1 MQYLIS
7 SAASIPVKMPDP
19 SPGSRQEVYDLS
31 VRLILLL
38 GVASL
43 LGSLVSNGARSV
55 TGPYILLL
63 GGSAAVV
70 GLVAGFGEFI
80 GYALRF
86 ATGTYIDRNHRYW
99 KVAMTGYGLL
109 AAIPL
114 LAFTGRWES
123 AALLIIAE
131 RIGKAVR
138 TPARDTILS
147 HATTTVGRGW
157 GFGVH
162 KALDQV
168 GAVIG
173 PLVMVAALAF
183 TGGYAVGFLL
193 LGIPLAGVAVI
204 LLFARSAV
212 PKPGRLEADGGT
224 GETESDLPGIMP
236 YVTFIFLGMAGFA
249 SFPLISFHLKAQSVI
264 PDAAIP
270 LFYASAMVVSVVVAL
285 LVGRIFDRIGIHT
298 LLAIP
303 VLSTATVLLAFS
315 PTPGLALAG
324 SLVWGAGIGIF
335 ETSLRASIAESTA
348 ANLRGQAYGTMS
360 AAFGTAWFVGSA
372 VMGIL
377 YEVSIGHIVAY
388 VVIVEAAALVAYLWM
403 YRSRIAVR
411 LQEGIGGLI
420 P

>member
-1 MQYLIS
+1 MPKPS
-7 SAASIPVKMPDP
+7 PDP
-19 SPGSRQEVYDLS
+19 RQKVRDLS
-31 VRLILLL
+31 IRLILFL
-38 GVASL
+38 GMASL

-63 GGSAAVV
+63 GGSAAIV
-70 GLVAGFGEFI
+70 GLVAGSGEFI
-80 GYALRF
+80 GYALRS
-86 ATGTYIDRNHRYW
+86 ATGAYVNQSQRYW
-99 KVAMTGYGLL
+99 NVAMAGYGLL

-114 LAFTGRWES
+114 LAVSGRWET
-123 AALLIIAE
+123 AAVLIIAE
-131 RIGKAVR
+131 RVGKAVR

-157 GFGVH
+157 GFGIH

-173 PLVMVAALAF
+173 PLVMVAVLVF
-183 TGGYAVGFLL
+183 TGGYAQGFLL
-193 LGIPLAGVAVI
+193 LGIPLVGVAII

-212 PKPGRLEADGGT
+212 PRPGRLEANGGT
-224 GETESDLPGIMP
+224 RENRDDPPGIMP
-236 YVTFIFLGMAGFA
+236 YTTFIFLGMAGFA
-249 SFPLISFHLKAQSVI
+249 SFPLISFHLKARSII

-285 LVGRIFDRIGIHT
+285 LVGRIFDRIGTHA

-303 VLSTATVLLAFS
+303 VLSTTTVLLAFS
-315 PTPGLALAG
+315 FNPGVAIVG

-335 ETSLRASIAESTA
+335 ETVLRASIAESTA
-348 ANLRGQAYGTMS
+348 ADRRGKVYGAVS
-360 AAFGTAWFVGSA
+360 AVFGTAWFTGSV
-372 VMGIL
+372 VMGVL
-377 YEVSIGHIVAY
+377 YDVSIGHIIAY
-388 VVIVEAAALVAYLWM
+388 VLIVEVAALIAYFWM

-411 LQEGIGGLI
+411 LQEGIGDLI

>member
-1 MQYLIS
+1 
-7 SAASIPVKMPDP
+7 MPDP
-19 SPGSRQEVYDLS
+19 SPENRQEVRDLS

-38 GVASL
+38 GAASL

-55 TGPYILLL
+55 TGPYLLLL

-70 GLVAGFGEFI
+70 GLVAGSGELI
-80 GYALRF
+80 GYALRS
-86 ATGTYIDRNHRYW
+86 ATGAYVGRSHRYW

-114 LAFTGRWES
+114 LAVAGRWET
-123 AALLIIAE
+123 AAVLIIAE

-173 PLVMVAALAF
+173 PLIMVAALAL
-183 TGGYAVGFLL
+183 TGGYAPGFLL
-193 LGIPLAGVAVI
+193 LGIPLAGVAVV
-204 LLFARSAV
+204 LFLAQSKV
-212 PKPGRLEADGGT
+212 PKPGRLEANGGT
-224 GETESDLPGIMP
+224 RENMDDPPVIIP
-236 YVTFIFLGMAGFA
+236 YAAFIFLGMAGFA
-249 SFPLISFHLKAQSVI
+249 SFPLISFHLKAQSIV
-264 PDAAIP
+264 PDAVIP
-270 LFYASAMVVSVVVAL
+270 LFYASAMVVSVMVAL
-285 LVGRIFDRIGIHT
+285 LVGRVFDRIGTHV
-298 LLAIP
+298 LLTIP

-315 PTPGLALAG
+315 PDPGVAIAG
-324 SLVWGAGIGIF
+324 SLAWGAGIGIF
-335 ETSLRASIAESTA
+335 ETALRASIAESTA
-348 ANLRGQAYGTMS
+348 ADRRGKVYGAVS
-360 AAFGTAWFVGSA
+360 AVFGTAWFAGSV

-377 YEVSIGHIVAY
+377 YDVSIGHIVAY
-388 VVIVEAAALVAYLWM
+388 VVIVETAAVIAYLWM
-403 YRSRIAVR
+403 YRCRIAVR
-411 LQEGIGGLI
+411 LQEEIGGLI

>member
-1 MQYLIS
+1 MPERS
-7 SAASIPVKMPDP
+7 PDP
-19 SPGSRQEVYDLS
+19 RQKVRDLS
-31 VRLILLL
+31 IRLILLL
-38 GVASL
+38 GAASL

-70 GLVAGFGEFI
+70 GLVAGFGELI
-80 GYALRF
+80 GYALRS
-86 ATGTYIDRNHRYW
+86 ATGAYVDQNRRYW
-99 KVAMTGYGLL
+99 NVAMAGYGLL

-114 LAFTGRWES
+114 LAVSGRWET
-123 AALLIIAE
+123 AAVLIIAE
-131 RIGKAVR
+131 RVGKAVR

-173 PLVMVAALAF
+173 PLVMVAALVF
-183 TGGYAVGFLL
+183 TGEYAPGFLL
-193 LGIPLAGVAVI
+193 LGIPLVGVAIV

-212 PKPGRLEADGGT
+212 PKPGRLEANGGT
-224 GETESDLPGIMP
+224 RENGDDPPGIMP
-236 YVTFIFLGMAGFA
+236 YTTFIFLGMAGFA
-249 SFPLISFHLKAQSVI
+249 SFPLISFHLKARSII

-285 LVGRIFDRIGIHT
+285 LVGRVFDRIGTHA

-315 PTPGLALAG
+315 FNPGVAIVG
-324 SLVWGAGIGIF
+324 SLIWGAGIGIF
-335 ETSLRASIAESTA
+335 ETVLRASIAESTA
-348 ANLRGQAYGTMS
+348 ADRRGKVYGAVS
-360 AAFGTAWFVGSA
+360 AVFGTAWFVGSA
-372 VMGIL
+372 VMGVL
-377 YEVSIGHIVAY
+377 YDVSLGHIIAY
-388 VVIVEAAALVAYLWM
+388 VLIVEAAAVAAYLWM
-403 YRSRIAVR
+403 CRSRIVVR
-411 LQEGIGGLI
+411 FQEGIGDLI

>member
-1 MQYLIS
+1 
-7 SAASIPVKMPDP
+7 MPDP
-19 SPGSRQEVYDLS
+19 LPDNRQEVRDLS
-31 VRLILLL
+31 MQLILLL

-43 LGSLVSNGARSV
+43 FGSLVSNGARSV

-80 GYALRF
+80 GYALRS
-86 ATGTYIDRNHRYW
+86 ATGAYVNQSRRYW
-99 KVAMTGYGLL
+99 NVAMAGYGLL

-114 LAFTGRWES
+114 LAFAGRWEG
-123 AALLIIAE
+123 AAILIIAE
-131 RIGKAVR
+131 RVGKAIR

-147 HATTTVGRGW
+147 HATTAIGRGW

-173 PLVMVAALAF
+173 PLVMVAVLAF
-183 TGGYAVGFLL
+183 TGSYAPGFLL
-193 LGIPLAGVAVI
+193 LGVPLAGVAMI

-212 PKPGRLEADGGT
+212 PKPGRLEVNGGT
-224 GETESDLPGIMP
+224 RETGEELPGIMP
-236 YVTFIFLGMAGFA
+236 YATFIFLGMAGFA
-249 SFPLISFHLKAQSVI
+249 NFPLISFHLKAQSII

-270 LFYASAMVVSVVVAL
+270 LFYASAMVVSVIVAL
-285 LVGRIFDRIGIHT
+285 LIGRAFDRIGIHT

-303 VLSTATVLLAFS
+303 ILSIATVLLAFS
-315 PTPGLALAG
+315 LTPGAALAG

-335 ETSLRASIAESTA
+335 ETVLRASIAESTA
-348 ANLRGQAYGTMS
+348 ADLRGQVYGTVS
-360 AAFGTAWFVGSA
+360 AVFGTAWFVGSA
-372 VMGIL
+372 VMGVL
-377 YEVSIGHIVAY
+377 YDVSLGHIVAY
-388 VVIVEAAALVAYLWM
+388 VVIVEVAALIAYLWM
-403 YRSRIAVR
+403 YRCRIAVR
-411 LQEGIGGLI
+411 FQEGLGNLI

>member
-1 MQYLIS
+1 
-7 SAASIPVKMPDP
+7 MPDP
-19 SPGSRQEVYDLS
+19 SPNTRQEVRALS
-31 VRLILLL
+31 IRLILLL
-38 GVASL
+38 GAASL

-70 GLVAGFGEFI
+70 GLVAGSGEFI

-86 ATGTYIDRNHRYW
+86 ATGAYVDQSHRYW
-99 KVAMTGYGLL
+99 NVAVAGYGLL

-114 LAFTGRWES
+114 LAVASRWE
-123 AALLIIAE
+123 AAAVLIIAE

-173 PLVMVAALAF
+173 PLVMFAALAF
-183 TGGYAVGFLL
+183 TGGYAPGFLL
-193 LGIPLAGVAVI
+193 LGIPLAGVAIV
-204 LLFARSAV
+204 LFFAQSEV
-212 PKPGRLEADGGT
+212 PKPGRLEVNRGT
-224 GETESDLPGIMP
+224 RETGDDLPGIMP
-236 YVTFIFLGMAGFA
+236 YATFIFLGMAGFA
-249 SFPLISFHLKAQSVI
+249 NFPLISFHLKAQSII
-264 PDAAIP
+264 PDASIP

-285 LVGRIFDRIGIHT
+285 LVGRVFDRIGTHV
-298 LLAIP
+298 LLTIP
-303 VLSTATVLLAFS
+303 VLSTVTVLLAFS
-315 PTPGLALAG
+315 LNPGVALAG

-348 ANLRGQAYGTMS
+348 TDRRGQVYGTVS
-360 AAFGTAWFVGSA
+360 AVFGTAWFIGSA
-372 VMGIL
+372 VMGVL
-377 YEVSIGHIVAY
+377 YDVSLGHIVAY
-388 VVIVEAAALVAYLWM
+388 VVIVEAAAVAAYLWM
-403 YRSRIAVR
+403 YRARIVVR
-411 LQEGIGGLI
+411 FQKGIGNLI

>member
-1 MQYLIS
+1 MPEPS
-7 SAASIPVKMPDP
+7 PDP
-19 SPGSRQEVYDLS
+19 RQKVRDLS
-31 VRLILLL
+31 IRLILLL

-63 GGSAAVV
+63 GGSAAIV
-70 GLVAGFGEFI
+70 GLVAGSGEFI
-80 GYALRF
+80 GYALRS
-86 ATGTYIDRNHRYW
+86 ATGAYVDQSHRYW
-99 KVAMTGYGLL
+99 KVAMAGYGLL

-114 LAFTGRWES
+114 LAVVGRWET
-123 AALLIIAE
+123 AAVLIIAE
-131 RIGKAVR
+131 RVGKAVR

-173 PLVMVAALAF
+173 PLVMVAALVF
-183 TGGYAVGFLL
+183 TGGYAPGFLL
-193 LGIPLAGVAVI
+193 LGIPLAGVAGI
-204 LLFARSAV
+204 LFFARSAV
-212 PKPGRLEADGGT
+212 PKPGRLEVNRGT
-224 GETESDLPGIMP
+224 RENGDELPGLMP
-236 YVTFIFLGMAGFA
+236 YATFIFLGMAGFA
-249 SFPLISFHLKAQSVI
+249 SFPLISFHLKAQSII

-270 LFYASAMVVSVVVAL
+270 LFYASAMVVSVIVAL
-285 LVGRIFDRIGIHT
+285 LVGRVFDRIGTHA

-315 PTPGLALAG
+315 FNPGVAIVG

-335 ETSLRASIAESTA
+335 ETVLRASIAESTA
-348 ANLRGQAYGTMS
+348 ADRRGQVYGAVS
-360 AAFGTAWFVGSA
+360 AVFGTAWFVGSA
-372 VMGIL
+372 VMGVL
-377 YEVSIGHIVAY
+377 YDVSLGHIIAY
-388 VVIVEAAALVAYLWM
+388 VLIVEAAAVAAYLWM
-403 YRSRIAVR
+403 CRSRIVVR
-411 LQEGIGGLI
+411 FQVGIGDLI

>member
-1 MQYLIS
+1 
-7 SAASIPVKMPDP
+7 MPDP
-19 SPGSRQEVYDLS
+19 FPDTRQGVRDLS
-31 VRLILLL
+31 IRLILLL

-70 GLVAGFGEFI
+70 GLVAGSGEFI
-80 GYALRF
+80 GYALRS
-86 ATGTYIDRNHRYW
+86 ATGAYVGQSHRYW

-114 LAFTGRWES
+114 LAFAVRWE
-123 AALLIIAE
+123 AAAVLIIAE

-147 HATTTVGRGW
+147 HATTAVGRGW

-183 TGGYAVGFLL
+183 TDGYAAGFLL
-193 LGIPLAGVAVI
+193 LGIPLAGVAIV
-204 LLFARSAV
+204 LFFAQSEV
-212 PKPGRLEADGGT
+212 PRPGRLEANGGT
-224 GETESDLPGIMP
+224 RENGDDPPGIMP
-236 YVTFIFLGMAGFA
+236 YAAFIFLGMAGFA
-249 SFPLISFHLKAQSVI
+249 NFPLISFHLKAQSII

-285 LVGRIFDRIGIHT
+285 LVGRIFDRIGTHV
-298 LLAIP
+298 LLTIP

-315 PTPGLALAG
+315 LNPGTAIVG
-324 SLVWGAGIGIF
+324 SLAWGAGIGIF

-348 ANLRGQAYGTMS
+348 TARRGQAYGTVS
-360 AAFGTAWFVGSA
+360 AVFGTAWFVGSA
-372 VMGIL
+372 VMGVL
-377 YEVSIGHIVAY
+377 YDVSLGHIVAY
-388 VVIVEAAALVAYLWM
+388 VVIVETAAVAAYLWM
-403 YRSRIAVR
+403 YRSRIVVR
-411 LQEGIGGLI
+411 FQGGIGDLI
-420 P
+420 L